1 METPETLQ
9 SQDSLSL
16 DSSYFKRAEN
26 PIVKRLMAI
35 GVVLSL
41 ASGSVITIPAAR
53 ANAWFFPILLR
64 AAVVNEFR
72 TIRAT
77 CKRDPQTC
85 RSKIKRFTS
94 KSRLK
99 ATSNKSKSQSYR
111 S

>member
-1 METPETLQ
+1 MKTPETLQ
-9 SQDSLSL
+9 SLDSLSQN
-16 DSSYFKRAEN
+16 SSYLKQAES

-41 ASGSVITIPAAR
+41 ASGSVITIPAAP
-53 ANAWFFPILLR
+53 ANAWLFGIFLR
-64 AAVVNEFR
+64 AAVINEVR

-77 CKRDPQTC
+77 CKSNPQTC
-85 RSKIKRFTS
+85 RSTIKRLTS

-99 ATSNKSKSQSYR
+99 AVSSKSKRQSHR